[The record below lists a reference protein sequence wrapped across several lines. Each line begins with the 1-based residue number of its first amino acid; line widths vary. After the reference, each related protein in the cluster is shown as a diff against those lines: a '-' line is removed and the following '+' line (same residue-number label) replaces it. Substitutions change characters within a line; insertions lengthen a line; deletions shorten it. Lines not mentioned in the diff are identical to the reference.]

1 MRISLNWL
9 KEYVD
14 IPVDAMTLAEHLTM
28 LGLEIEAIERPGAEI
43 SEVYIGQILSIE
55 PHPDADKL
63 VVCRTDIG
71 REDPLQ
77 IICGATNMKVGDKAP
92 TAIVGA
98 TLPGGFAITRRK
110 MRGIESFGMMCSPKE
125 LGLGEDHQGLMIFDP
140 ETPVGAD
147 AKTALGLDDV
157 ILEIEVTPNR
167 GDWDCMIGVARELA
181 AFYNTP
187 CRIPEL
193 RLDETG
199 EAATALSSVTIEDP
213 EKCPRYIGRVLD
225 GVRVGPSPDWLCRR
239 LIAAGQ
245 RPINNIVDITNYV
258 LLETGHPLHAFD
270 YDKLAENRIVVRC
283 ARPGESMTTLDGTV
297 RKLTPDM
304 LVIADAKA
312 PQAVAGVMGG
322 ADSEVGEGASR
333 IFLESAYFNPVSIRR
348 TSRALGLL
356 TEASQHFQRGADPEM
371 AFFAI
376 NRAAML
382 IQELAGARIAHG
394 LLDAHPKPY
403 VAPTIPLRHSRSN
416 ALLGTDIDG
425 DTQRNMLQRL
435 GFGINNITDDSC
447 DCTAPTWRP
456 DVTQEADLIEEIA
469 RLHGY
474 DKIPV
479 TLPQVRQS
487 EMVFAPHESKLRKLR
502 RLLVDIGLTELV
514 NWTFSS
520 KENVQRAKLSAEYL
534 DMVALQ
540 NPLSEN
546 HATMRSSLIPGL
558 LANAAFNLNHG
569 VDRMA
574 AFELGPVYKS
584 FGNNDLPDERVCMG
598 VILIGPREEPHW
610 SKSPQPYDFYD
621 LKGFA
626 EAILDFFDEALNLY
640 EKDLDTFQP
649 RHSAVIQ
656 VNESPVGV
664 LGKVAASV
672 LKAFDIEKPVY
683 LLELDLQRLLEKS
696 KIHHQFEA
704 IPVFPPCL
712 RDMAV
717 LVDRDVPV
725 GKILAEATQAGG
737 NLLKKIDVF
746 DVYTGEP
753 IPAGKKNVA
762 LSLAFQS
769 PEKTLTDADTQKS
782 WDRILKRLEKEFNA
796 VLR

>member
-1 MRISLNWL
+1 M
-9 KEYVD
+9 
-14 IPVDAMTLAEHLTM
+14 DAMTLAEHLTM

-63 VVCRTDIG
+63 VVCHTDIG

-77 IICGATNMKVGDKAP
+77 IICGATNMKVGDKVP
-92 TAIVGA
+92 TAVVGA

-125 LGLGEDHQGLMIFDP
+125 LGLGEDHQGLMILDP

-187 CRIPEL
+187 CRIPVL

-283 ARPGESMTTLDGTV
+283 ARPGESITTLDGAA

-348 TSRALGLL
+348 TSRALGLI

-371 AFFAI
+371 AVYAI

-382 IQELAGARIAHG
+382 IQELAGARIAPG
-394 LLDAHPKPY
+394 LLDAYPKPY
-403 VAPTIPLRHSRSN
+403 VAPTIPLRYSRTN

-435 GFGINNITDDSC
+435 GFGINNITDGSC

-456 DVTQEADLIEEIA
+456 DVEQEADLIEEIA

-487 EMVFAPHESKLRKLR
+487 EMAFAPHESKLRKLR

-574 AFELGPVYKS
+574 AFELGPVYKP

-640 EKDLDTFQP
+640 EKDL
-649 RHSAVIQ
+649 
-656 VNESPVGV
+656 
-664 LGKVAASV
+664 
-672 LKAFDIEKPVY
+672 
-683 LLELDLQRLLEKS
+683 
-696 KIHHQFEA
+696 
-704 IPVFPPCL
+704 
-712 RDMAV
+712 
-717 LVDRDVPV
+717 
-725 GKILAEATQAGG
+725 
-737 NLLKKIDVF
+737 
-746 DVYTGEP
+746 
-753 IPAGKKNVA
+753 
-762 LSLAFQS
+762 
-769 PEKTLTDADTQKS
+769 
-782 WDRILKRLEKEFNA
+782 
-796 VLR
+796 

>member
-14 IPVDAMTLAEHLTM
+14 IPVDVMTLAEHLTM

-77 IICGATNMKVGDKAP
+77 IICGATNMKVGDKVP
-92 TAIVGA
+92 TAVAGA
-98 TLPGGFAITRRK
+98 TLPGGFTITRRK

-125 LGLGEDHQGLMIFDP
+125 LGLGEDHQGLMVLDP

-167 GDWDCMIGVARELA
+167 GDWDSMIGVARELA

-187 CRIPEL
+187 CHIPDL
-193 RLDETG
+193 RLKEAG
-199 EAATALSSVTIEDP
+199 EAASALASVTIEDP

-225 GVRVGPSPDWLCRR
+225 GVRVAPSPDWLCRR

-270 YDKLAENRIVVRC
+270 YDKLAGNRIVVRC
-283 ARPGESMTTLDGTV
+283 AKPGESITTLDGTL
-297 RKLTPDM
+297 RKLTPEM
-304 LVIADAKA
+304 LVIADANA

-322 ADSEVGEGASR
+322 ADSEVGEGTSR
-333 IFLESAYFNPVSIRR
+333 IFLESAYFHPVSIRR
-348 TSRALGLL
+348 TSRTLGLL

-371 AFFAI
+371 AVYAI

-382 IQELAGARIAHG
+382 IQELAGARIAPG
-394 LLDAHPKPY
+394 LLDAHPKPC
-403 VAPTIPLRHSRSN
+403 VPPAIRLRYSRAN

-425 DTQRNMLQRL
+425 DTQRNILQRL
-435 GFGINNITDDSC
+435 GFVINNITQASC
-447 DCTAPTWRP
+447 DCTPPTWRP
-456 DVTQEADLIEEIA
+456 DVEQEADLIEEIA
-469 RLHGY
+469 RVHGY

-479 TLPQVRQS
+479 TLPQVRQN
-487 EMVFAPHESKLRKLR
+487 EMVFAPHEAKMRKLR
-502 RLLVDIGLTELV
+502 RLLVDIGLTEIV

-520 KENVQRAKLSAEYL
+520 REHVQRARLSSEYL
-534 DMVALQ
+534 DMVTLQ

-569 VDRMA
+569 VNRIA
-574 AFELGPVYKS
+574 AFELGPVYKPTKNS
-584 FGNNDLPDERVCMG
+584 DLPDERIYVGM
-598 VILIGPREEPHW
+598 ILVGPREEPHW
-610 SKSPQPYDFYD
+610 SKSAQPFDFYD

-626 EAILDFFDEALNLY
+626 ETILDFFGEPLNLH
-640 EKDLDTFQP
+640 EKDFETFQH
-649 RHSAVIQ
+649 RHAAVMQI
-656 VNESPVGV
+656 NENPIGM
-664 LGKVAASV
+664 LGKVAPSV
-672 LKAFDIEKPVY
+672 LKAFDIERPVY
-683 LLELDLQRLLEKS
+683 LLELDLQPLLEKPRT
-696 KIHHQFEA
+696 HHQFQA

-712 RDMAV
+712 RDMAI
-717 LVDRDVPV
+717 LVDRDIPV
-725 GKILAEATQAGG
+725 AKILAEATRAGG

-753 IPAGKKNVA
+753 IPEGKKNVA

-782 WDRILKRLEKEFNA
+782 WDKILKRLQKEFNA

>member
-14 IPVDAMTLAEHLTM
+14 IPVDADTLAEHLTM
-28 LGLEIEAIERPGAEI
+28 LGLEIEAMDRPGAEI

-77 IICGATNMKVGDKAP
+77 IICGATNMKVGDKVP
-92 TAIVGA
+92 TAVVGA

-125 LGLGEDHQGLMIFDP
+125 LGLGEDHQGLMILEPD
-140 ETPVGAD
+140 TPVGAD
-147 AKTALGLDDV
+147 ARTILGLDDV
-157 ILEIEVTPNR
+157 ILDIEVTPNR
-167 GDWDCMIGVARELA
+167 GDWASMIGVARELA

-193 RLDETG
+193 RLRETG

-225 GVRVGPSPDWLCRR
+225 GVRLGPSPAWLCRR

-245 RPINNIVDITNYV
+245 RPINNVVDITNYV

-283 ARPGESMTTLDGTV
+283 ARPGESMATLDGTV
-297 RKLTPDM
+297 RQLTPDM

-322 ADSEVGEGASR
+322 ADSEVGEGTSR
-333 IFLESAYFNPVSIRR
+333 IFLESACFHPVSIRR
-348 TSRALGLL
+348 TSRALGLV

-371 AFFAI
+371 AVYAI
-376 NRAAML
+376 DRAAML
-382 IQELAGARIAHG
+382 MQELAGARIAPG
-394 LLDAHPKPY
+394 LLDAYPRPCMTP
-403 VAPTIPLRHSRSN
+403 VIRLRHARAN
-416 ALLGTDIDG
+416 ALLGTDIDAE
-425 DTQRNMLQRL
+425 TQRNILRRL
-435 GFGINNITDDSC
+435 GFGIGNDTDESC

-456 DVTQEADLIEEIA
+456 DVSQEADLIEEIA

-474 DKIPV
+474 EKIPV

-520 KENVQRAKLSAEYL
+520 RDNVLRAKLSPEYL
-534 DMVALQ
+534 DMVTLQ

-569 VDRMA
+569 VERMA
-574 AFELGPVYKS
+574 AFELGPVYKPLK
-584 FGNNDLPDERVCMG
+584 NNNLPDERMRVG
-598 VILIGPREEPHW
+598 VVLVGPRQEPHW
-610 SKSPQPYDFYD
+610 SESLQPFDFYD
-621 LKGFA
+621 LKGVA
-626 EAILDFFDEALNLY
+626 ETILDFFDEAVNLC
-640 EKDLDTFQP
+640 ENDLDIFQP
-649 RHSAVIQ
+649 GQSAEIQ
-656 VNESPVGV
+656 VNGAPFGV
-664 LGKVAASV
+664 LGKVSVAV

-683 LLELDLQRLLEKS
+683 LLELDLKHLLEKP
-696 KIHHQFEA
+696 KIHPQFEA
-704 IPVFPPCL
+704 MPAFPPCL

-717 LVDRDVPV
+717 VVDREVPV
-725 GKILAEATQAGG
+725 GKLLAAAAQAGG
-737 NLLKKIDVF
+737 TLLKKINVF

-753 IPAGKKNVA
+753 IPIGKKNVA

-769 PEKTLTDADTQKS
+769 PDKTLTDADTQKS